1 MIKRTPFKWLITL
14 ALFAVGAALALPA
27 AGQSS
32 SRANWSTPIVLG
44 SGWWQSVAVDVHGTA
59 HVGWYYVAPG
69 TRDGDALFYTF
80 RPLNGEFSSPRD
92 VIYTGKGG
100 ATARNQLAATT
111 DGLVHLFFRCGTDH
125 CFAQA
130 LIDQANWPMYWSK
143 PQQLDSGYYVTLL
156 ADDQDILHAVSSA
169 HAVNLKMQ
177 QAVGQV
183 ISLES
188 DPCAFCAD
196 LIYRRS
202 TDRGRTWSQPQ
213 NLSNTVDGSEK
224 PDIWQGL
231 SGRLYVLWD
240 EGFDWYIGRG
250 ERKAIGLVYSDDRG
264 ATWSEPIFL
273 DGGGR
278 KPFNAA
284 GTELIDGSLLVV
296 WRSANDL
303 DSNIYYQRSADL
315 GATWT
320 DPAPI
325 PGIQARDV
333 PSAVLDD
340 SELITDHSGVT
351 HLFVVART
359 ADQPANADGLGV
371 FHIEF
376 RQNTW
381 RVPRLI
387 YQEKDNYPEW
397 PRAAVGPQN
406 DIHLTWFNRV
416 GEQFQRERR
425 VLRVMYSYRSPT
437 LPDRPTQAFRP
448 TETPQ
453 PTATLAQRFE
463 PTATPFPTAVSI
475 EQQVNVRTT
484 GDLYAIQTLLS
495 AAFVCLV
502 LCGSVLALRG
512 FRPRR

>member
-1 MIKRTPFKWLITL
+1 MTGRTPFKRLAAL
-14 ALFAVGAALALPA
+14 ALLAACAGLALPA

-32 SRANWSTPIVLG
+32 LRATWSAPIVLG
-44 SGWWQSVAVDVHGTA
+44 PGWWQSLAVDVRGTV
-59 HVGWYYVAPG
+59 HVGWYSGVPG
-69 TRDGDALFYTF
+69 TLDEDALFYTF
-80 RPLNGEFSSPRD
+80 RPLGGEFAVPRD

-100 ATARNQLAATT
+100 ATVRNQLAVTT
-111 DGLVHLFFRCGTDH
+111 DGLLHLFFRCGADH

-130 LIDQANWPMYWSK
+130 LIDQADWPMHWSK

-169 HAVNLKMQ
+169 HSVNLITQ
-177 QAVGQV
+177 QINGQP

-202 TDRGRTWSQPQ
+202 TDGGRTWSQPQ
-213 NLSNTVDGSEK
+213 NLSNTIEGSEK
-224 PDIWQGL
+224 PDIWQGP

-250 ERKAIGLVYSDDRG
+250 ERRGIGLVYSDDHG
-264 ATWSEPIFL
+264 MTWSEPIFL
-273 DGGGR
+273 EGDGR

-284 GTELIDGSLLVV
+284 GVELTDGSLLVV
-296 WRSANDL
+296 WRSANDF
-303 DSNIYYQRSADL
+303 DSNIYYQLSADL
-315 GATWT
+315 GVTWT
-320 DPAPI
+320 DAAPI
-325 PGIQARDV
+325 NGIIARDV

-340 SELITDHSGVT
+340 SELIVDGSGIT
-351 HLFVVART
+351 HLFVVARRT
-359 ADQPANADGLGV
+359 DQTINDELGV
-371 FHIEF
+371 FHVEF
-376 RQNTW
+376 RQNAW
-381 RVPRLI
+381 RAPLLV
-387 YQEKDNYPEW
+387 YQERGNYPEW

-416 GEQFQRERR
+416 GEQFQGERR
-425 VLRVMYSYRSPT
+425 VLRVLYSYRSPT
-437 LPDRPTQAFRP
+437 LPDRLTQDFRP
-448 TETPQ
+448 TATLQ
-453 PTATLAQRFE
+453 PTATAARRFE
-463 PTATPFPTAVSI
+463 PTATPFPTVVPI

-484 GDLYAIQTLLS
+484 SDLYAIQTLLS

-502 LCGSVLALRG
+502 LCGGVLALRG